1 MNQIDIFV
9 VVFMIIFGLIGL
21 KTGLLKNIFSVAGII
36 VGIVFASMYYD
47 KLAVYISK
55 LGWFDVLTN
64 VISFLSIVLI
74 CYFTAT
80 YIAGKISN
88 VNTVTS
94 LIDKILGVAF
104 GIFQALLI
112 TSIILIMLN
121 KTNFIPEAVLSKS
134 YFYNYTVGFAPMV
147 FNFIAM
153 WIPFARP
160 FIEELN
166 FIK

>member
-21 KTGLLKNIFSVAGII
+21 KTGLLKNIFSFIGII
-36 VGIVFASMYYD
+36 TGIFFASKYYD
-47 KLAVYISK
+47 DLAVYFSK
-55 LGWFDVLTN
+55 FGWFDVFTSI
-64 VISFLSIVLI
+64 VSFLSIVLVF
-74 CYFTAT
+74 YFAAT

-88 VNTVTS
+88 ANTVTS
-94 LIDKILGVAF
+94 FIDKILGVAF

-121 KTNFIPEAVLSKS
+121 KADFIPETVLSKS
-134 YFYNYTVGFAPMV
+134 YFYNYTIGFAPMV